1 MNSSKIAEA
10 VPAHNW
16 KYLVG
21 FLIGLIVAFV
31 VIIVVANTTPAPPPP
46 QSAGFEKV
54 PTETEGPLPVP
65 TPSVSGY
72 STASTMAPAQISS

>member
-1 MNSSKIAEA
+1 MTAPNMP

-31 VIIVVANTTPAPPPP
+31 VIIVVANTTPVPPP

-54 PTETEGPLPVP
+54 PMETEGQLPVP
-65 TPSVSGY
+65 TPAPALSGY
-72 STASTMAPAQISS
+72 TIS